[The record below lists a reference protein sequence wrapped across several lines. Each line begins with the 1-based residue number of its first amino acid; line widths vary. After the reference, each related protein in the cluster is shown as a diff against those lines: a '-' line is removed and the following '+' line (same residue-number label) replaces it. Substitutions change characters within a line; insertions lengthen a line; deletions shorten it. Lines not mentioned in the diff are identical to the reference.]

1 MPVIIQS
8 QDPWNGERGRK
19 ERWNG
24 LYSNKESEFFFT
36 KTSRDVGMIPPEK
49 YLYGN
54 IYQPVEKYR
63 NKEGYTMTSINP
75 GQHSPASSHI
85 GYAGA
90 ISRERTGIIVFCI
103 VHIFASTVLFTQFP
117 LCRMLLLVSHCI
129 RVCKQPLP

>member
-1 MPVIIQS
+1 MA
-8 QDPWNGERGRK
+8 K
-19 ERWNG
+19 EAG
-24 LYSNKESEFFFT
+24 KKGGMAYIYSNKESKKFFT
-36 KTSRDVGMIPPEK
+36 KTSRDVGMVPPKK

-63 NKEGYTMTSINP
+63 NKEGCTVTSINP

-90 ISRERTGIIVFCI
+90 ISRERMGIIVICI

-117 LCRMLLLVSHCI
+117 LCRMLLLVFHCI
-129 RVCKQPLP
+129 RVCKQPPP